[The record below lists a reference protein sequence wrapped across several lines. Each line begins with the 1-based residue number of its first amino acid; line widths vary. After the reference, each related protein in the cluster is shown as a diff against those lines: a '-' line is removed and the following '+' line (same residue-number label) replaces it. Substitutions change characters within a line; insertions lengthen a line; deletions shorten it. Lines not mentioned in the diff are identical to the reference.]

1 MKNLFFFLVVIFLH
15 HPVAAQQSF
24 NDKFN
29 YKAVYELT
37 YQPDSTDASSVTSEE
52 MWLYLG
58 NDVSKFS
65 SRGHA
70 LKDSL
75 DHNKKITG
83 VGMTDFKARIEL
95 TRTEFDYAIY
105 KDLPEDHISYTL
117 QILRDKLR
125 YEEDKDVFD
134 WEILPE
140 TRTIKGYE
148 TQKAKTVFR
157 AREYT
162 AWFTTEI
169 PISDGPYKFNGLPGL
184 ILELSDSS
192 GHYIFELAEFKTL
205 EPPVLFSLETKDY
218 ILTSRDELLQQKR
231 KYEEDPF
238 AALDNA
244 NRGSSTKVTIG
255 LTKQQKRE
263 HLKQIREELEKKN
276 NPIELK

>member
-1 MKNLFFFLVVIFLH
+1 MKNLFLILVTIF
-15 HPVAAQQSF
+15 VQQQIAAQQSF
-24 NDKFN
+24 NDEFN

-58 NDVSKFS
+58 NDFSKFS

-83 VGMTDFKARIEL
+83 VGMTDFKARAEL
-95 TRTEFDYAIY
+95 TKTEFDYAIY
-105 KDLPEDHISYTL
+105 KDIPEDRISYTL

-125 YEEDKDVFD
+125 YEEDKNVFD

-140 TRTIKGYE
+140 TKAIQGYE
-148 TQKAKTVFR
+148 AQKAKTVFR
-157 AREYT
+157 GREFI

-184 ILELSDSS
+184 ILQLGDSKS
-192 GHYIFELAEFKTL
+192 HYVFELTEFKTL
-205 EPPVLFSLETKDY
+205 EPPVAFTLETQDY
-218 ILTSRDELLQQKR
+218 ILASRDELLQQKR

-255 LTKQQKRE
+255 LNKQQKRE
-263 HLKQIREELEKKN
+263 HLKKIREELEKKN

>member
-1 MKNLFFFLVVIFLH
+1 MKNLLFILLATFLRH
-15 HPVAAQQSF
+15 EVAAQKSF
-24 NDKFN
+24 NDEFN
-29 YKAVYELT
+29 YKAVYELA

-58 NDVSKFS
+58 NDVSRFS
-65 SRGHA
+65 SKGNA

-75 DHNKKITG
+75 DRNKKITG
-83 VGMTDFKARIEL
+83 AGMTDFKARAEL

-105 KDLPEDHISYTL
+105 KNIPEDRISYTL

-134 WEILPE
+134 WEILPD
-140 TRTIKGYE
+140 TKTLKGYE
-148 TQKAKTVFR
+148 TQKAKTLFGG
-157 AREYT
+157 REFT

-184 ILELSDSS
+184 ILQLSDSK

-205 EPPVLFSLETKDY
+205 EPPVTFSLETQEY

-238 AALDNA
+238 AVLDNA
-244 NRGSSTKVTIG
+244 NRGSTTKVTIG
-255 LTKQQKRE
+255 LNDQQKRE
-263 HLKQIREELEKKN
+263 HLKEIREELKKKN
-276 NPIELK
+276 NPIELE

>member
-1 MKNLFFFLVVIFLH
+1 MIFFQQQGN
-15 HPVAAQQSF
+15 AQQSF
-24 NDKFN
+24 NDEFN
-29 YKAVYELT
+29 YKTVYELT

-58 NDVSKFS
+58 NYVSRFS
-65 SRGHA
+65 SKGHA

-75 DHNKKITG
+75 DRHKKITG
-83 VGMTDFKARIEL
+83 VGMTDFKARTEL
-95 TRTEFDYAIY
+95 TRTEFDSAIY
-105 KDLPEDHISYTL
+105 KNIPEERISYTL
-117 QILRDKLR
+117 QILRDKFR
-125 YEEDKDVFD
+125 YEEDKAVFD

-140 TRTIKGYE
+140 TKTIKGYE

-157 AREYT
+157 GREYT

-184 ILELSDSS
+184 ILELSDSK
-192 GHYIFELAEFKTL
+192 GHYAFELAEFKTL
-205 EPPVLFSLETKDY
+205 EPPVTFTLETQNY

-255 LTKQQKRE
+255 LNKQQKRE
-263 HLKQIREELEKKN
+263 HLKKIREELEKKN